1 MRRRWIVSIIGM
13 AALFCLTACVGA
25 GSHKP
30 NASTDPQ
37 QPSASMNQAF
47 AEVLENSLKKAS
59 LCSHASDAGRGVL
72 YDLNGDGQEELIF
85 YYQYTNSSIVF
96 EAWSYQDGTPV
107 QLSCVGDLPGI
118 AGAGFPGVSLL
129 NDDGKAYLA
138 FWIENSE
145 SYPPGVKA
153 SYDVSLWEIQDKLLV
168 SAQQHGIICHQ
179 IDSRIDQIFS
189 AHGTFF
195 DEETSIQAYSYFVN
209 SIFKDPADLL
219 LGGTLYGA
227 PAGTPLAQL
236 RDSLYQAP

>member
-13 AALFCLTACVGA
+13 PALFCLTACVGA
-25 GSHKP
+25 GPHNS

-37 QPSASMNQAF
+37 QLSASMNQAF
-47 AEVLENSLKKAS
+47 AKVLENSLKKAS
-59 LCSHASDAGRGVL
+59 LGSHASDAGRGVL

-85 YYQYTNSSIVF
+85 YYQYTNNSIVF
-96 EAWSYQDGTPV
+96 EAWTYQDGKPV

-138 FWIENSE
+138 FWVENSE

-179 IDSRIDQIFS
+179 IDSRIDRIFS

-195 DEETSIQAYSYFVN
+195 DEETSIQVYSSFVN
-209 SIFKDPADLL
+209 SIFKNSAGLL
-219 LGGTLYGA
+219 LGGTLYGT

-236 RDSLYQAP
+236 QESLNQAP